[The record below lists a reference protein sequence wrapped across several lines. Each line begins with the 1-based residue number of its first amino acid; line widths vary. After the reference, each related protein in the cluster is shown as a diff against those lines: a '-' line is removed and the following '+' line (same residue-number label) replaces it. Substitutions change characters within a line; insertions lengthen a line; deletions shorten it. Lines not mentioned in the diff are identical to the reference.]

1 MRYLPK
7 SQGRSAIP
15 SPGVTYSIT
24 LSDCRTSPIRE
35 RGSRR
40 QRIDLQLAS
49 LNQKV
54 VHFYLKWVSFLN
66 SISLAINKRIITMEL
81 TPQSLCTWKTQATS
95 LQPSHTQY
103 LLVPGNSLFPWLV
116 SAFHEL
122 SCTVGLRGKATS
134 CVLSIHKVWRMC
146 AIQHATHT

>member
-54 VHFYLKWVSFLN
+54 VHFYLK
-66 SISLAINKRIITMEL
+66 
-81 TPQSLCTWKTQATS
+81 
-95 LQPSHTQY
+95 
-103 LLVPGNSLFPWLV
+103 
-116 SAFHEL
+116 
-122 SCTVGLRGKATS
+122 
-134 CVLSIHKVWRMC
+134 
-146 AIQHATHT
+146 